1 MAGFLSSRFAVTG
14 AYDENRMQTQELFHD
29 DFRDALRHAV
39 KALGGY
45 DAVGVDLWPAKTRK
59 AAGAWLSDCLNPERP
74 AKLDLEEV
82 VQILRMARDKGIH
95 CGMYQLCDEALY
107 AHPPIVAPKSPLE
120 EKAERL
126 ERLAAEFKRLAAEV
140 AAEARPTLIAAS

>member
-1 MAGFLSSRFAVTG
+1 
-14 AYDENRMQTQELFHD
+14 MQVQELFHD
-29 DFRDALRHAV
+29 DFRDALRHAI

-45 DAVGVDLWPAKTRK
+45 EVVGADLWPAKLRK
-59 AAGAWLSDCLNPERP
+59 AAGNWLNDCLNPERP

-82 VQILRMARDKGIH
+82 VQIMRLARDKGIH
-95 CGMYQLCDEALY
+95 CAMYQLCDDALY
-107 AHPPIVAPKSPLE
+107 ARPPIVAPKSPLE

-140 AAEARPTLIAAS
+140 AAETRPPLRSAS